1 MLNNT
6 FKEDLIVGQEVESLV
21 LDKIKNKYP
30 KAYSIKGYC
39 KEYDIWIP
47 ELDYGI
53 EVKQDAKSNYTGN
66 IVIEIEMFNKPSAL
80 ITTKAKYW
88 IFYDQKKFVSIEVRD
103 IYNCILQ
110 NQYKYVEFIGK
121 GDTEKKKAF
130 LVDKEILYSYGEEF
144 I

>member
-1 MLNNT
+1 MPNT

-21 LDKIKNKYP
+21 LNKIKKKYP
-30 KAYSIKGYC
+30 KAYSIEGYC

-47 ELDYGI
+47 ELNYGI

-88 IFYDQKKFVSIEVRD
+88 IFYDQKKFVIIEVRD

-110 NQYKYVEFIGK
+110 NQYKYVEFVGN
-121 GDTEKKKAF
+121 GDNEKKKAF
-130 LVDKEILYSYGEEF
+130 LVNKKLLYSYGKEF
-144 I
+144 

>member
-1 MLNNT
+1 MPNNT
-6 FKEDLIVGQEVESLV
+6 FKEDLIVGKEVESLV
-21 LDKIKNKYP
+21 LDKIKKKYP
-30 KAYSIKGYC
+30 KSYSIEGYC

-47 ELDYGI
+47 ELDCGI

-88 IFYDQKKFVSIEVRD
+88 IFYDQKKFVIIEVRD

-110 NQYKYVEFIGK
+110 NQYKYVEFVGN
-121 GDTEKKKAF
+121 GDNAKKKAF
-130 LVDKEILYSYGEEF
+130 LVNKELLYSYGKEF
-144 I
+144 

>member
-1 MLNNT
+1 MPNK
-6 FKEDLIVGQEVESLV
+6 FKEDLIVGQEGESLV
-21 LDKIKNKYP
+21 LNQIKKKYP
-30 KAYSIKGYC
+30 KTYSIEGYC

-47 ELDYGI
+47 ELNYGI

-88 IFYDQKKFVSIEVRD
+88 IFYDQKKFVIIEVRD

-110 NQYKYVEFIGK
+110 NQYKYVEFVGN
-121 GDTEKKKAF
+121 GDNEKKKAF
-130 LVDKEILYSYGEEF
+130 LVNKKLLYSYGKEF
-144 I
+144 